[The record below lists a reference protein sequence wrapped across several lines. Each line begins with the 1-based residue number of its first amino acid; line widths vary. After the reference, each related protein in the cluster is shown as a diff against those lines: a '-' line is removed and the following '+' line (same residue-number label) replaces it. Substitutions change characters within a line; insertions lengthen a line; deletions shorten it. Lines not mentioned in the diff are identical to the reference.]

1 VAHAQ
6 LDAALHQVPFIA
18 HMGVRVEDAK
28 PGSVV
33 LRLPFNDDN
42 CASDN
47 TLYSAAVFAVAE
59 LAALVVVGTHPRLH
73 KFRTELLTS
82 SVRYQGRSMS
92 DVTAHAE
99 LTPEQVQ
106 RIVEEIHHGGKGEAE
121 VTVPVLNGHGD
132 DIAVVSV
139 WIRATPA

>member
-1 VAHAQ
+1 MSHAA
-6 LDAALHQVPFIA
+6 LDEALHQVPFIA
-18 HMGVRVEDAK
+18 HMAVRVEEAK

-33 LRLPFNDDN
+33 LRLPVNDANRATDQ
-42 CASDN
+42 

-73 KFRTELLTS
+73 SYTTELLTS
-82 SVRYQGRSMS
+82 SIRYQARSTT

-99 LTPEQVQ
+99 LQPEQVQ
-106 RIVEEIHHGGKGEAE
+106 AIVEEVHHGGKGEAE

-132 DIAVVSV
+132 DVAVVSV
-139 WIRATPA
+139 WIRAS